1 MRWCTRCYEPVRELT
16 PREPVWAAGEF
27 VDQPIVRS
35 GAVPH
40 WSRWEKSAT
49 TFGPIGRMTISVVS
63 VFWLLGA
70 AVQNPLTT
78 LFVLPLVVVLLRSV
92 WQRGWVIPDHVA
104 PDHVAAEAS
113 ARPSEPLSEWLW
125 DRSEFWRT
133 VGWAIVGFCGITVFL
148 YVEEPIARFVV
159 LVTAVVSAATWI
171 WRKVEGDR

>member
-1 MRWCTRCYEPVRELT
+1 
-16 PREPVWAAGEF
+16 
-27 VDQPIVRS
+27 
-35 GAVPH
+35 
-40 WSRWEKSAT
+40 
-49 TFGPIGRMTISVVS
+49 MTISVVS
-63 VFWLLGA
+63 VFVA
-70 AVQNPLTT
+70 AAAPRSRIPSRS

-92 WQRGWVIPDHVA
+92 WQRGWVVPDDVA
-104 PDHVAAEAS
+104 PTTIAASAS

-159 LVTAVVSAATWI
+159 LVTAVVSAAAWI